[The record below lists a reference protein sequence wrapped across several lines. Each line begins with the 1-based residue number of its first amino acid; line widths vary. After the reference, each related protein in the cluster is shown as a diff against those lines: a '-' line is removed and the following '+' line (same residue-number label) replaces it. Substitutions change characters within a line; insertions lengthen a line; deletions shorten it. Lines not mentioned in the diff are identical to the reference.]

1 MPKATSPDS
10 AVDPRAAYFL
20 AQENHLKFLH
30 ASPPLVSQI
39 LHMVIVLGLIGIMM
53 KLYKPTEANYLFD
66 GASLV
71 LYMIGVTIYIANL
84 VKGMRTISAG
94 YYGGKALEEG
104 ESMLKKAVDG
114 VDDQYLGREDSL
126 RVMSASNTI
135 LALVLI
141 GVLVLQAGQ
150 WYAQRKEA
158 EEMEAIDKADGEK
171 KTAKAEK
178 GGKKKQ

>member
-1 MPKATSPDS
+1 
-10 AVDPRAAYFL
+10 
-20 AQENHLKFLH
+20 
-30 ASPPLVSQI
+30 
-39 LHMVIVLGLIGIMM
+39 MVIGLGLIGIMM

-71 LYMIGVTIYIANL
+71 LYMIGVTVYIANL

-94 YYGGKALEEG
+94 YYGEKVLAEG
-104 ESMLKKAVDG
+104 ETMLGKTVDG
-114 VDDQYLGREDSL
+114 VEGEYLDKEDSL

-135 LALVLI
+135 LALVLV

-150 WYAQRKEA
+150 WYAARKEQ
-158 EEMEAIDKADGEK
+158 EELEQMDKAEAEK
-171 KTAKAEK
+171 KSEKAAEKAAEK

>member
-1 MPKATSPDS
+1 MPKALSSDPT
-10 AVDPRAAYFL
+10 VDPRTAYFD

-39 LHMVIVLGLIGIMM
+39 LHMVIGLGLIGIMM

-84 VKGMRTISAG
+84 VKGMRTITAG
-94 YYGGKALEEG
+94 FYGEKVLQEG
-104 ESMLKKAVDG
+104 ETILKKAVDG
-114 VDDQYLGREDSL
+114 TEAEYLGREDSL
-126 RVMSASNTI
+126 RVISASNTI

-158 EEMEAIDKADGEK
+158 EEMEAIDKADAEK

>member
-1 MPKATSPDS
+1 MPKPLASNPT
-10 AVDPRAAYFL
+10 VDPRIPYFD
-20 AQENHLKFLH
+20 AQEAHLKFLH
-30 ASPPLVSQI
+30 SSPKLVSQI
-39 LHMVIVLGLIGIMM
+39 LHIVIFLGMAGLIM

-71 LYMIGVTIYIANL
+71 LYMIGVTVYIANL

-94 YYGGKALEEG
+94 FYGQKDLAEGEKMLGKAAEG
-104 ESMLKKAVDG
+104 SDTE
-114 VDDQYLGREDSL
+114 YLGREDSL

-135 LALVLI
+135 LALVLV
-141 GVLVLQAGQ
+141 GVLTLQAGQ

-158 EEMEAIDKADGEK
+158 EEMEAIDKAESEK
-171 KTAKAEK
+171 KKEKAEK